1 MGFNTRYFQ
10 LCSYA
15 SGVHSETLYLRPFVL
30 VGGLQHRLVLTTWT
44 PGSFE
49 SVVEHSFLSN
59 LPPYDGTCSVSP
71 DEGKHLSCSYI

>member
-1 MGFNTRYFQ
+1 MTTTVFHH
-10 LCSYA
+10 YA
-15 SGVHSETLYLRPFVL
+15 TGAYSETLYLRPFVL